1 MTLIEDYGL
10 NSPARSL
17 LLIVLSIKN
26 RNQKAEM
33 DKLHI
38 QKVIKL
44 FEYLREKKEIDFSN
58 FKLGGVSYELE
69 ENRETLLEYELI
81 DQTNNHFTLTNE
93 GKTAAHELKETLGK
107 DEYEKLV
114 YAKEL
119 LNDLPT
125 DELLYFMYKTIP
137 ETQKHST
144 EFQRLEKKKEPLVKS
159 LFSKRKIDAC
169 IAINST
175 PGINENEFVK
185 LYPKKKLSQET
196 LKSLAEGYEKYSE
209 EDLAITKDFEQVE
222 KELDE
227 NCDM

>member
-17 LLIVLSIKN
+17 LLLVLSIKD
-26 RNQKAEM
+26 RDQKTEM

-38 QKVIKL
+38 QKIIRY
-44 FEYLREKKEIDFSN
+44 FEYLRKKKEIDFSN

-81 DQTNNHFTLTNE
+81 DQTNHHFILTEEE
-93 GKTAAHELKETLGK
+93 GKTAAEDLKETLGIE
-107 DEYEKLV
+107 EYKKLV

-119 LNDLPT
+119 LNDLPD

-144 EFQRLEKKKEPLVKS
+144 KFQRLEKKKETLVKS
-159 LFSKRKIDAC
+159 LFSKRKIDVC
-169 IAINST
+169 TAINWL
-175 PGINENEFVK
+175 GISEDEFVK
-185 LYPKKKLSQET
+185 MYPKKKISQDA
-196 LKSLAEGYEKYSE
+196 LKALVKGYQECTD
-209 EDLAITKDFEQVE
+209 EDLAIAKDFEQVE
-222 KELDE
+222 SELDE
-227 NCDM
+227 ECDT

>member
-17 LLIVLSIKN
+17 LLLVLSIKD
-26 RNQKAEM
+26 RNQKTEM

-38 QKVIKL
+38 QKVIRY
-44 FEYLREKKEIDFSN
+44 FEYLRKKKEIDFSN

-93 GKTAAHELKETLGK
+93 GKTAAEDLRETLGK
-107 DEYEKLV
+107 EDYEKLV
-114 YAKEL
+114 HAKEM
-119 LNDLPT
+119 LNDLPN

-144 EFQRLEKKKEPLVKS
+144 EFQRLEKKKQSLIKS

-169 IAINST
+169 TAINWL
-175 PGINENEFVK
+175 GISENEFVK

-196 LKSLAEGYEKYSE
+196 LKSLAEGYEKYAE